1 MLIDIFKTSIFKT
14 KIEDSYYKEYFVKI
28 LNEEK
33 TKIKSTIKSNIGGY
47 QTRSDLTI
55 NAPQL
60 IKTLFLNPAK
70 EFITQLTPKKELN
83 LTLKS
88 FWINEN
94 KQCDYNLLHN
104 HSPAN
109 ISGVYYLKVPKDSG
123 RLVFQTGDSSKFN
136 DNNFDYFNNNNFAC
150 RYFFDVQEYELYLF
164 SGSTFHYVEPNRSNE
179 ERISVSFNIEIF

>member
-1 MLIDIFKTSIFKT
+1 MIIDIFKTSIFKT
-14 KIEDSYYKEYFVKI
+14 KIENYSYKEYFLEI
-28 LNEEK
+28 LKKEK
-33 TKIKSTIKSNIGGY
+33 RKNKSTIKSNIGGY

-70 EFITQLTPKKELN
+70 EFVTQLTPRKELN
-83 LTLKS
+83 LTLES

-109 ISGVYYLKVPKDSG
+109 ISGVYYLKIPKDSG
-123 RLVFQTGDSSKFN
+123 RLVFQNGDFSKFK
-136 DNNFDYFNNNNFAC
+136 DNNFDYFNDSNFAC

-179 ERISVSFNIEIF
+179 ERISVSFNIKIF